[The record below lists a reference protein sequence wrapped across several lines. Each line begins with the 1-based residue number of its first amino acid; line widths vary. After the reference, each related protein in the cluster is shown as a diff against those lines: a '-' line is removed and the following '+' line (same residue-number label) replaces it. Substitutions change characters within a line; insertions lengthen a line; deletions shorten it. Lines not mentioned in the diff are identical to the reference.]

1 MANILQKL
9 TLIFSSQV
17 GDENREFMDPEK
29 SIAPLVAYLS
39 HTECPTTGHYL
50 ECGAGWV
57 ARSRLQRAKGA
68 NMRPDASLTTG
79 AIRERFQ
86 EICDFTDA
94 DVPEI
99 VQAVVG
105 GQGMTRLERAL
116 ASAPSPKA
124 EEMRYDGRVAV
135 VTGAGAG
142 LGKAYAIMLSKAGAK
157 VVVNDLGGGR
167 FGEEEKDPV
176 RPADLVVDEIRKAG
190 GTAVANYD
198 SVLGR

>member
-1 MANILQKL
+1 
-9 TLIFSSQV
+9 
-17 GDENREFMDPEK
+17 MDPAG

-39 HTECPTTGHYL
+39 HSECPTTGHFM

-86 EICDFTDA
+86 EISDFTDA

-99 VQAVVG
+99 IQAVVG
-105 GQGMTRLERAL
+105 GQGMTRLEKAL

-124 EEMRYDGRVAV
+124 EDLRYDGRVAGEFRDMPV
-135 VTGAGAG
+135 
-142 LGKAYAIMLSKAGAK
+142 LSFKPANVLLVFSRYWSWCRARK
-157 VVVNDLGGGR
+157 S
-167 FGEEEKDPV
+167 V
-176 RPADLVVDEIRKAG
+176 RDHVCQSRRQ
-190 GTAVANYD
+190 
-198 SVLGR
+198 SRRQ